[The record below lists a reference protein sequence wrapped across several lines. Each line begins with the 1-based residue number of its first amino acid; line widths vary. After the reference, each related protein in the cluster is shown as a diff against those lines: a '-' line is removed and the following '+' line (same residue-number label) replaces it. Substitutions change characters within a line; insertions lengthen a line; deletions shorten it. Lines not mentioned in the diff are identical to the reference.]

1 MSAKTINIIGVPLD
15 LGAGRR
21 GVDMGPSA
29 MRVADLNKK
38 LATLG
43 YSVED
48 AGNVPVTIPET
59 QHFGDHQSKFLKEI
73 IQVCEHLAQLVEKA
87 LEEKSLPIVL
97 GGDHSIAIG
106 TLGGGARYYQRIR
119 QNIGLMWFDAHADFN
134 TPETSPSGNVH
145 GMPLSAVVGVG
156 PQDLTNLHGI
166 CPKVKP
172 QNAVLVGVRD
182 IDGPEKELLVSS
194 AVRVFTMRDIDERGM
209 RSVVE
214 EAIKI
219 ATQHTAGLAVSWDMD
234 FLDPSY
240 APGVGTPVKG
250 GASYRE
256 AHLAM
261 EMIADTNKLLSL
273 ELVEVNPV
281 LDHMNTTASLGV
293 ELILSALGKKIL

>member
-1 MSAKTINIIGVPLD
+1 MKPVNIIGVPLD

-29 MRVADLNKK
+29 VRVADLNKK
-38 LATLG
+38 LAGLG
-43 YSVED
+43 YTVDD
-48 AGNVPVTIPET
+48 AGNVPVSIAET
-59 QHFGDHQSKFLKEI
+59 QHFGDHSSKFLKEI
-73 IQVCEHLAQLVEKA
+73 TEVCEHLAQLVEKA
-87 LEEKSLPIVL
+87 LARNFLPIIL
-97 GGDHSIAIG
+97 GGDHSIAMG
-106 TLGGGARYYQRIR
+106 TLAGAAKHFHQMN
-119 QNIGLMWFDAHADFN
+119 QSLGLIWFDAHADFN

-145 GMPLSAVVGVG
+145 GMPLAAVVGVG
-156 PQDLTNLHGI
+156 PSQLTSLYDI
-166 CPKVKP
+166 SPKIKP
-172 QNAVLVGVRD
+172 QNTALVGVRD
-182 IDGPEKELLVSS
+182 IDTAEKELLASS

-234 FLDPSY
+234 FLDPSF

-256 AHLAM
+256 SHLAM

>member
-73 IQVCEHLAQLVEKA
+73 IQVCEHLAQLVERA
-87 LEEKSLPIVL
+87 LDEKSLPIVL